1 MIPATTAYIGLGSN
15 LNEPLSQ
22 LKSAVSAL
30 ESANNIQLI
39 AVSKF
44 YKTTPMGP
52 QDQPD
57 YINAVAEIATTLNAN
72 DLLKKLQAIEN
83 QHGRIR
89 NTGHWGAR
97 TLDLD
102 LLTFGSEK
110 INEVHL
116 TVPHVGIR
124 ERSFVLYPLRDLTN
138 QLDVANFDSIDC
150 MIEALGEPCPDII
163 S

>member
-1 MIPATTAYIGLGSN
+1 MKPAITAYIGLGSN
-15 LNEPLSQ
+15 LNEPLTQ

-30 ESANNIQLI
+30 SSLQNIQLI
-39 AVSKF
+39 AVSQF
-44 YKTTPMGP
+44 YKTAPMGP
-52 QDQPD
+52 KDQPD
-57 YINAVAEIATTLNAN
+57 YVNAVAEITTTLNA
-72 DLLKKLQAIEN
+72 DSLLKQMQSIEN

-110 INEVHL
+110 IQEKHL
-116 TVPHVGIR
+116 TIPHVGIH

-138 QLDVANFDSIDC
+138 QLDIANFDSIDH
-150 MIEALGEPCPDII
+150 MIEVLGEPCPDII